1 MQKSALFALAMAAAA
16 QGAVDNSKLSPL
28 RFRED
33 GTFHISVFSDLH
45 MGMYANSARGPKQ
58 DAKSVSV
65 LASVLDIEKPDF
77 AVINGDLING
87 DSTRADNSTRYVDQI
102 VKPLVDRNLT
112 WGSTYGNHDHQPNL
126 SGELL
131 LAREQTFPGART
143 QNMVP
148 GGGAAAGSTNYF
160 VPVYSAT
167 CRNVK
172 CCAPKLLLWFFDSRG
187 GYYYQQRDRLGR
199 AVPHPNWVDESVVAW
214 FEATNARLRA
224 RFGRA
229 IPSLG
234 FVHIPAYASVE
245 LQTRGVDPNR
255 QPGINDEKASP
266 QAQGWCESGTHDCA
280 YGKQDTAFMK
290 AIAKTEGM
298 MGLFSGHDHANSW
311 CYKWDGELPGVEA
324 KGSGINLCY
333 GQHTGYG
340 GYGDWIR
347 GSREIFV
354 SLDKLKDLV
363 IDSHIRTELGDVINP
378 VSLNATYGQDSY
390 PVSPNDKTYL

>member
-1 MQKSALFALAMAAAA
+1 MHQSVILALAMAAVA
-16 QGAVDNSKLSPL
+16 QGAVDNSKLDPL
-28 RFRED
+28 RFRQD

-45 MGMYANSARGPKQ
+45 MGMYA
-58 DAKSVSV
+58 KSVSV
-65 LASVLDIEKPDF
+65 MASVLDMEKPDF

-87 DSTRADNSTRYVDQI
+87 DSTRADNSTRYLDQI
-102 VKPLVDRNLT
+102 VQPLVDRNLT

-131 LAREQTFPGART
+131 LAREQTFSGART
-143 QNMVP
+143 QSMVP
-148 GGGAAAGSTNYF
+148 GAAAGSTNYYL
-160 VPVYSAT
+160 PVYSAS
-167 CRNVK
+167 CNDVR
-172 CCAPKLLLWFFDSRG
+172 CCAPRLLLWFFDSRG

-199 AVPHPNWVDESVVAW
+199 AVHHPNWVDESVVQW
-214 FEATNARLRA
+214 FAATSAALRT
-224 RFGRA
+224 RYGRV

-245 LQTRGVDPNR
+245 LQNKGVHPNR

-266 QAQGWCESGTHDCA
+266 QAQGWCEGGAHECL

-290 AIAKTEGM
+290 AIAAVDGM
-298 MGLFSGHDHANSW
+298 MALFSGHDHANSW

-324 KGSGINLCY
+324 KGNGINLCY

-354 SLDKLKDLV
+354 SLDKLRDLV
-363 IDSHIRTELGDVINP
+363 IDSHIRTELGQVIGA

-390 PVSPNDKTYL
+390 PASPNDKTYL

>member
-1 MQKSALFALAMAAAA
+1 MQQSVLLALAMAAAA
-16 QGAVDNSKLSPL
+16 HGAVDNSKLSPL

-45 MGMYANSARGPKQ
+45 LGIFLLTDANSARGPKQ

-65 LASVLDIEKPDF
+65 LATVLAIEDPDF

-87 DSTRADNSTRYVDQI
+87 DDTRVANSTHYIDQI

-112 WGSTYGNHDHQPNL
+112 WGSTYGNHDGQPNL

-148 GGGAAAGSTNYF
+148 SDGGAAGSTNYF
-160 VPVYSAT
+160 VPVFSAT
-167 CRNVK
+167 CEDK
-172 CCAPKLLLWFFDSRG
+172 
-187 GYYYQQRDRLGR
+187 
-199 AVPHPNWVDESVVAW
+199 
-214 FEATNARLRA
+214 
-224 RFGRA
+224 
-229 IPSLG
+229 
-234 FVHIPAYASVE
+234 
-245 LQTRGVDPNR
+245 RGVDPNR
-255 QPGINDEKASP
+255 QPGINEETSSP
-266 QAQGWCESGTHDCA
+266 QAQGWCESDTRGCP

-290 AIAKTEGM
+290 AIASTKGM

-324 KGSGINLCY
+324 KGNGINLCY

-340 GYGDWIR
+340 GYGDLIR
-347 GSREIFV
+347 GSREILV

-363 IDSHIRTELGDVINP
+363 IDSHIRTEWGYVINP
-378 VSLNATYGQDSY
+378 ISLNATYGEDLY
-390 PVSPNDKTYL
+390 PVSPNDKTYLE

>member
-1 MQKSALFALAMAAAA
+1 MHQSIILALAMATAA
-16 QGAVDNSKLSPL
+16 QGAVDNSKLDPL
-28 RFRED
+28 RFRQD

-45 MGMYANSARGPKQ
+45 MGMYANVPRGPKQ

-65 LASVLDIEKPDF
+65 MASVLDIEKPDF

-87 DSTRADNSTRYVDQI
+87 DSTRVDNSTRYMDQI
-102 VKPLVDRNLT
+102 VQPLVDRNLT

-131 LAREQTFPGART
+131 LAREQTFSGART
-143 QNMVP
+143 QSMVP
-148 GGGAAAGSTNYF
+148 GAAAGSTNYYL
-160 VPVYSAT
+160 PVYSAT
-167 CRNVK
+167 CEDVR

-199 AVPHPNWVDESVVAW
+199 AVHHPNWVDESVVQW
-214 FEATNARLRA
+214 FETTSAALRT
-224 RFGRA
+224 RYGRV

-245 LQTRGVDPNR
+245 LQNKGVHPNR

-266 QAQGWCESGTHDCA
+266 QAQGWCEGGAHECP
-280 YGKQDTAFMK
+280 YGKQDAAFMK
-290 AIAKTEGM
+290 AIAAADGIM
-298 MGLFSGHDHANSW
+298 ALFSGHDHANSW

-324 KGSGINLCY
+324 KGNGINLCY

-354 SLDKLKDLV
+354 SLDKLRDLA
-363 IDSHIRTELGDVINP
+363 IDSHIRTELGQVIGA
-378 VSLNATYGQDSY
+378 VSLNATYGHDSY
-390 PVSPNDKTYL
+390 PASPNDKTYL

>member
-1 MQKSALFALAMAAAA
+1 MAAAA
-16 QGAVDNSKLSPL
+16 HGAVDNSKLKPL

-45 MGMYANSARGPKQ
+45 MGMYANVPRGPKQ

-65 LASVLDIEKPDF
+65 MASVLDIEKPDF

-87 DSTRADNSTRYVDQI
+87 DSTRVENSTRYVDQI

-143 QNMVP
+143 RSMVP
-148 GGGAAAGSTNYF
+148 GAAAGSTNYY

-167 CRNVK
+167 CRKVE
-172 CCAPKLLLWFFDSRG
+172 CCAPKLVLWFFDSRG

-199 AVPHPNWVDESVVAW
+199 AVHHPNWVDESVVRW
-214 FEATNARLRA
+214 FEATSAALRA
-224 RFGRA
+224 RYGGRA

-234 FVHIPAYASVE
+234 FVHIPAYASVG
-245 LQTRGVDPNR
+245 LQARGVHPNR
-255 QPGINDEKASP
+255 QPGINDESASP
-266 QAQGWCESGTHDCA
+266 QAQGWCESGTHDCP
-280 YGKQDTAFMK
+280 YGRQDTAFMK
-290 AIAKTEGM
+290 ALAKTEGM

-324 KGSGINLCY
+324 KGNGINLCY

-354 SLDKLKDLV
+354 SLEKLKDLV
-363 IDSHIRTELGDVINP
+363 VDSHIRTERGDVIGAI
-378 VSLNATYGQDSY
+378 SLNATYGQDSY
-390 PVSPNDKTYL
+390 PASPNDKTYLQ

>member
-1 MQKSALFALAMAAAA
+1 MHQSVILALAMAAAA
-16 QGAVDNSKLSPL
+16 QGAVDNSKLDPL
-28 RFRED
+28 RFRQD

-45 MGMYANSARGPKQ
+45 MGMYTNVPRGPKQ

-65 LASVLDIEKPDF
+65 MASVLDMEKPDF

-87 DSTRADNSTRYVDQI
+87 DSTRADNSTRYLDQI
-102 VKPLVDRNLT
+102 VQPLVDRNLT

-131 LAREQTFPGART
+131 LAREQTFSGART
-143 QNMVP
+143 QSMVP
-148 GGGAAAGSTNYF
+148 GAAAGSTNYYL
-160 VPVYSAT
+160 PVYSAS
-167 CRNVK
+167 CKDVR
-172 CCAPKLLLWFFDSRG
+172 CCAPRLLLWFFDSRG

-199 AVPHPNWVDESVVAW
+199 AVHHPNWVDESVVQW
-214 FEATNARLRA
+214 FAATSTALRT
-224 RFGRA
+224 RYGRV

-245 LQTRGVDPNR
+245 LQNKGVHPNR

-266 QAQGWCESGTHDCA
+266 QAQGWCEGGAHECS
-280 YGKQDTAFMK
+280 YGKQDTSFMK
-290 AIAKTEGM
+290 AIAAVDGM
-298 MGLFSGHDHANSW
+298 MALFSGHDHANSW

-324 KGSGINLCY
+324 KGNGINLCY

-354 SLDKLKDLV
+354 SLDKLRDLT
-363 IDSHIRTELGDVINP
+363 IDSHIRTELGEVIGA

-390 PVSPNDKTYL
+390 PASPNDKTYL

>member
-1 MQKSALFALAMAAAA
+1 MHQSIILALAMATAA
-16 QGAVDNSKLSPL
+16 QAAVDNSKLHPL
-28 RFRED
+28 RFRQD

-45 MGMYANSARGPKQ
+45 MAMYANVPRGPKQ

-65 LASVLDIEKPDF
+65 MASLLDFEKPDF

-87 DSTRADNSTRYVDQI
+87 DSTLVHNSTRYMDHI
-102 VKPLVDRNLT
+102 VQPLVDRNLT

-143 QNMVP
+143 QSMVP
-148 GGGAAAGSTNYF
+148 GPAAGSTNYYL
-160 VPVYSAT
+160 PVYSAS
-167 CRNVK
+167 CNDVA
-172 CCAPKLLLWFFDSRG
+172 CCAPKLILWFFDSRG

-199 AVPHPNWVDESVVAW
+199 ALHHPNWVDESVVQW
-214 FEATNARLRA
+214 FEATSATLRT
-224 RFGRA
+224 RYGRV

-234 FVHIPAYASVE
+234 FVHIPPYASVE
-245 LQTRGVDPNR
+245 LQNKGVHPNR

-266 QAQGWCESGTHDCA
+266 QAQGWCEGGAHECP

-290 AIAKTEGM
+290 AIAAADGIM
-298 MGLFSGHDHANSW
+298 ALFSGHDHANSW

-324 KGSGINLCY
+324 KGNGINLCY

-354 SLDKLKDLV
+354 SLDKLRDLV
-363 IDSHIRTELGDVINP
+363 IDSHIRTERGQVIGA
-378 VSLNATYGQDSY
+378 VSLNATYGNDSY
-390 PVSPNDKTYL
+390 PASPNDKTYL

>member
-1 MQKSALFALAMAAAA
+1 MQQSALWAVAMAVAV
-16 QGAVDNSKLSPL
+16 QGTVDNSKLDPL
-28 RFRED
+28 RFRQD

-45 MGMYANSARGPKQ
+45 MGMYANVARGPKQ

-65 LASVLDIEKPDF
+65 LASVLDMEQPDF

-87 DSTRADNSTRYVDQI
+87 DSTRLDNSTHYLDQI
-102 VKPLVDRNLT
+102 VQPLIARNLT

-131 LAREQTFPGART
+131 LAREQKFPGART
-143 QNMVP
+143 QSMVP
-148 GGGAAAGSTNYF
+148 GVAAGSSNYYL
-160 VPVYSAT
+160 PVYAAT
-167 CRNVK
+167 CRDVR
-172 CCAPKLLLWFFDSRG
+172 CCAPKLILWFFDSRG

-199 AVPHPNWVDESVVAW
+199 AVHHPNWVDESVVRW
-214 FEATNARLRA
+214 FEATGAQLRK
-224 RFGRA
+224 RYGRI

-245 LQTRGVDPNR
+245 LQARGVDPNR
-255 QPGINDEKASP
+255 QPGINDENASP
-266 QAQGWCESGTHDCA
+266 QAQGWCEGGTHECP
-280 YGKQDTAFMK
+280 YGKQDAGFMTA
-290 AIAKTEGM
+290 ISKTEGL

-324 KGSGINLCY
+324 KGNGVNLCY

-340 GYGDWIR
+340 GYGDWVR
-347 GSREIFV
+347 GSRELFV

-363 IDSHIRTELGDVINP
+363 IDSHIRTELGDVIGA

-390 PVSPNDKTYL
+390 PASPNDKTYL

>member
-1 MQKSALFALAMAAAA
+1 MHQSVILALAMAAVA
-16 QGAVDNSKLSPL
+16 QGAVDKSKLDPL
-28 RFRED
+28 RFRQD

-45 MGMYANSARGPKQ
+45 MGMYANVPRGPKQ

-65 LASVLDIEKPDF
+65 MASVLDMEKPDF

-87 DSTRADNSTRYVDQI
+87 DSTRADNSTRYLDQI
-102 VKPLVDRNLT
+102 VQPLVDRNLT

-131 LAREQTFPGART
+131 LAREQTFSGART
-143 QNMVP
+143 QSMVP
-148 GGGAAAGSTNYF
+148 GAAAGSTNYYL
-160 VPVYSAT
+160 PVYSAS
-167 CRNVK
+167 CNDVR

-199 AVPHPNWVDESVVAW
+199 AVHHPNWVDESVVQW
-214 FEATNARLRA
+214 FATTSAALRT
-224 RFGRA
+224 RYGRV

-245 LQTRGVDPNR
+245 LQNKGVHPNR

-266 QAQGWCESGTHDCA
+266 QAQGWCEGGAHECP
-280 YGKQDTAFMK
+280 YGKQDTAFMN
-290 AIAKTEGM
+290 AIAAVDGM
-298 MGLFSGHDHANSW
+298 MALFSGHDHANSW

-324 KGSGINLCY
+324 KGNGINLCY

-354 SLDKLKDLV
+354 SLDKLRDLT
-363 IDSHIRTELGDVINP
+363 IDSHIRTELGQVIGA

-390 PVSPNDKTYL
+390 PASPNDKTYL